1 MRKDPQT
8 KLGLG
13 CTFPTDDGGAA
24 HFLPGDVR
32 SLLAAAVP
40 ALRQSHEAEGSTAVV
55 SGLAA

>member
-24 HFLPGDVR
+24 HLLRGEVR

-40 ALRQSHEAEGSTAVV
+40 ALRQSHEAERSRTVV